1 MNLVTLRTYVR
12 DLTGVYSTDL
22 ISDTLLTRWIN
33 EAYSEIERTRV
44 WPWAATKVDLSTN
57 TDEPVFATQ
66 FHPILA
72 YRVSAK
78 VLATQAD
85 DTPRGQAYMDEASML
100 LKQMEEFYFP
110 SAASGN
116 VSNLAGLRAT
126 VRDLIGDW
134 SKNISDGMLN
144 LWINQAYD
152 EVERAQKWPW
162 ADAKTPLV
170 TNTDQ
175 PAFDLQFRSVLVYR
189 AATKALSLVGDQGNR
204 TEAYGAEYTNML
216 ASMVEHYLPAL
227 AAGGVTTLA
236 ELRRTTRDMLGSY
249 EKGLSDFLIDR
260 FINQAY
266 SDLARMKPWT
276 WLETSAEDTL
286 VANVVT
292 WNLPY
297 GTRRV
302 LELFLVNNEDDVEE
316 AILVPHV
323 LDVPANSA
331 ELRYDITSDGSVTIA
346 PPQDHEITLRARYIV
361 KHVELAFDEEEP
373 LFDAQFR
380 IVLCYGAAAR
390 ILTMQGDASKRNQNF
405 EAEAMRIIDSMMT
418 EYMLDHDNRPI
429 QLGGEGIQ
437 QRRYIPWFKAV

>member
-22 ISDTLLTRWIN
+22 ISDALLTRWIN
-33 EAYSEIERTRV
+33 EAYSEVERTRV
-44 WPWAATKVDLSTN
+44 WPWAATKVDLVTN
-57 TDEPVFATQ
+57 TDSPVFAEQ
-66 FHPILA
+66 FHAVLA
-72 YRVSAK
+72 YRVGAK

-85 DTPRGQAYMDEASML
+85 DTPRGQAYMDEATML

-110 SAASGN
+110 YAAAGN

-144 LWINQAYD
+144 LWINQSYD
-152 EVERAQKWPW
+152 EVERSQKWPW
-162 ADAKTPLV
+162 AGSKTPLV

-175 PAFDLQFRSVLVYR
+175 PAFDVQFRSLLAYR
-189 AATKALSLVGDQGNR
+189 AATKALTLVGDQGQR
-204 TEAYGAEYTNML
+204 TEAYGTEYTSIL

-227 AAGGVTTLA
+227 AAGGVSTLA
-236 ELRRTTRDMLGSY
+236 ELRRTTRDMLGTY
-249 EKGLSDFLIDR
+249 QKGLSDQLIDR
-260 FINQAY
+260 FINQSY
-266 SDLARMKPWT
+266 SDLARQKPWT
-276 WLETSAEDTL
+276 WLEATAEDSL
-286 VANVVT
+286 VAYDVT
-292 WNLPY
+292 WSLPY

-302 LELFLVNNEDDVEE
+302 LELFIVNNEDDIEE
-316 AILVPHV
+316 VIMVPHV

-331 ELRYDITSDGSVTIA
+331 ELRYDVTSDGDVTIA

-373 LFDAQFR
+373 LFDTQFR

-390 ILTMQGDASKRNQNF
+390 ILTMQGDTSKRNENF
-405 EAEAMRIIDSMMT
+405 EMEAMRIIDSMMT
-418 EYMLDHDNRPI
+418 EYQLDQDNRPI